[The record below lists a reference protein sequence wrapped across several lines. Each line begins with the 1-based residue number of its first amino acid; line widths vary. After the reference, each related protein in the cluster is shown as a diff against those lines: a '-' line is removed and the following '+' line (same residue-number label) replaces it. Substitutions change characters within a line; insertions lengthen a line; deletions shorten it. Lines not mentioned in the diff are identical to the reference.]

1 MYRHASVYVLE
12 ERETEEREKLKFN
25 KFGSDWSTFDP
36 ISNIKLT

>member
-12 ERETEEREKLKFN
+12 ERETKLNFN